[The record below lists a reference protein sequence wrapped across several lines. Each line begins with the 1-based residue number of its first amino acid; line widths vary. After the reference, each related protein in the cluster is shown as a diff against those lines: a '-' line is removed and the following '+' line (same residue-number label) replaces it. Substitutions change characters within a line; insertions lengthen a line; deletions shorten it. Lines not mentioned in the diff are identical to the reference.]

1 MELNMHLHLDP
12 KTYRTESAIDGGETL
27 ASFGFAPTPEGYEI
41 GTARAEGGSLS
52 RFGETPSSVSNAGG
66 ESTDYVAIDRA
77 FAGREER
84 RRTLHLVCSV
94 RGHERLSP
102 VTDS

>member
-1 MELNMHLHLDP
+1 M
-12 KTYRTESAIDGGETL
+12 KTL

-84 RRTLHLVCSV
+84 RRTLHMVCEF
-94 RGHERLSP
+94 RGHER
-102 VTDS
+102 